1 MNKKSCNNETTE
13 ITENKENQLDIE
25 YILNNQPI
33 FNEDDF
39 SRQREHL
46 KSVYDIIL
54 DETHPYAKNNGYG
67 SLVVGC
73 ILYRTKDNVTTSTD
87 KLPMAWPIDKNYK
100 SLPVRNEEVEIY
112 EISEKE
118 FGYRRIQI
126 HLVLET
132 LVI

>member
-1 MNKKSCNNETTE
+1 MGLSSGRATASNNLGIQDSRISQKKIGT
-13 ITENKENQLDIE
+13 
-25 YILNNQPI
+25 
-33 FNEDDF
+33 
-39 SRQREHL
+39 
-46 KSVYDIIL
+46 VYDVIL

-112 EISEKE
+112 NECMCEMGDDYCNISLWEIVFED
-118 FGYRRIQI
+118 
-126 HLVLET
+126 
-132 LVI
+132 